1 MWVGYL
7 NCYHSLTWACIP
19 LQFSKAICF
28 FSKKIKHTSLVALFK
43 SKGVKYVKYVFRCCL
58 CMHSK
63 RAYMCVHACAHV
75 CHRSRTSNNKRCLA
89 AERTRFLS
97 GFSQQLNPFH
107 TWCLWALYVHMKGS
121 GHICKQTRTKMY
133 TQWYDPAV
141 LWQAWDLGLG
151 CGVRR
156 PQREGKP
163 GPNWVP
169 LTGPWLGTICHCWG
183 RKRKKNKKHMILIQN
198 FIIIPFLKWS

>member
-1 MWVGYL
+1 M
-7 NCYHSLTWACIP
+7 
-19 LQFSKAICF
+19 
-28 FSKKIKHTSLVALFK
+28 ALFK
-43 SKGVKYVKYVFRCCL
+43 SKGLKYVQYVFRCCL

-75 CHRSRTSNNKRCLA
+75 CHRSRPSNNKRCLA

-121 GHICKQTRTKMY
+121 GHICKQTRAKMY

-163 GPNWVP
+163 GPNWVL
-169 LTGPWLGTICHCWG
+169 LTGPWLGTICHHWG
-183 RKRKKNKKHMILIQN
+183 RKREKTHDLNLKLHHNSFSEMIFKWLEALRLNIT
-198 FIIIPFLKWS
+198 IPPHEQIFFHSP